1 MIFCGVSFGRF
12 SLRGKEGRR
21 VGTMR
26 NVLASGR
33 MIVWGF
39 GVDGGWGGI
48 FWIRLSGAIG
58 AVIRFCYNGLVIL
71 MHLLQ
76 LIPYSSLTS

>member
-1 MIFCGVSFGRF
+1 
-12 SLRGKEGRR
+12 
-21 VGTMR
+21 
-26 NVLASGR
+26 

-39 GVDGGWGGI
+39 GVDGGSGGI

-58 AVIRFCYNGLVIL
+58 AAIRFCYNELVIL

-76 LIPYSSLTS
+76 LIPYS